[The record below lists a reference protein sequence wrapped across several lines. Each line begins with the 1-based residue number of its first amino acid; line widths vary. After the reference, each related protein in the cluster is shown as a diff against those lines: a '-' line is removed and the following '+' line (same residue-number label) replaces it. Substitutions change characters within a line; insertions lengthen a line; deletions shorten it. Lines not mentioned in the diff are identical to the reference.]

1 MAGPNFYNLNNINVV
16 EADGGEMGNEIT
28 FDVSSNQFWLGDK
41 VITVSEDSKETRLIF
56 HNDVMD
62 QLGYT
67 TDNGDIVIKIFGV
80 VKDYSGSHVD
90 TSKVIGTVRVVNGAT
105 DYFDDETRS
114 LFLCADNTAN
124 NFWEVDG
131 TSPIWL
137 NYFNIGNES
146 AKEKQILK
154 GSYLSETFYCGKGDD
169 EIYTGP
175 GGGDGNTNSVY
186 LNTGNATVTLGAAD
200 DLVYMQDTYLNSED
214 HPWYDVAQVPVFSN
228 GGSTIKGADENDVLC
243 FADTARNANF
253 YKKGN
258 DLVVLEF
265 IPRDFQYGGTT
276 RKGSAYEARVNIEN
290 YFASESKIKIDGFTN
305 RTDED
310 ENAYYQEMINN
321 SKNLIEGKRTL
332 KGTYNSEGIVA
343 NAKSTIY
350 TGAGDDEIYLSTG
363 NDSVIVNG
371 NGNKTIFASGATGH
385 NTININNSGA
395 NVNVEFIGANPCQG
409 NQGTP
414 VINRSGNDLII
425 RSSYNYSYASAG
437 YNTSS
442 VTVKNFFKNEY
453 NLELMGRD
461 IEAFLVSGFNATGD
475 EKKKNTLYGSK
486 YNERFTGGK
495 KHDTIYTGAGND
507 IVYATA
513 GNDTV
518 IVDGAGTKEIDITNG
533 DVTVDRRNPAATVC
547 LYADTV
553 DEPFQFLQK
562 SKNDLIIRAYYFDG
576 SKYTQ
581 RKAVIKNAFNSDGT
595 VKAGFNLNENS
606 IAGLYSNYKYVSG
619 KGKITLPTGNDYVIT
634 SGSAK
639 NDTINTSTNVN
650 YNIIFAGNGNDKI
663 ILGEASNVV
672 HGEGG
677 NDTISVNKGSDNK
690 IYTGAGKDTV
700 NINIGSGNTIYTGA
714 GNDTININ
722 SNAIGSLNNLYFN
735 DGDGNDEIDIDASC
749 GLNLNFLSG
758 TEANNN
764 FDLTKAGDD
773 LIITR
778 YHKDAKGI
786 LKSDTVTIDDY
797 FEDTSLYG
805 TTINGNTIG
814 YMLNSQKIN
823 IKGTYNKKA
832 KATYFYSTEFKD
844 IINGTS
850 KKDVITMDRGYFSSS
865 HSDYEVVA
873 PGKGDDTI
881 YLTAQKNSFY
891 LNLADGD
898 GKDTL
903 IFGDLCISDPSYTQV
918 HLQYL
923 GKGAQGSVRKG
934 DDLVIH
940 NIYEDTK
947 GNIKSDSLIVKE
959 FFDSSKNNRIDYM
972 MENNEYFSREYVA
985 YSSNKKNNI
994 TINENILATTGA
1006 KDDIV
1011 TVNSNATVFTGKG
1024 NDKITLYGD
1033 SDIYTGKGNDTI
1045 TLSGDDQSVYLNFNK
1060 GDGNDTIIANGNYDD
1075 LYFVIND
1082 ILPDSLDSAPSALS
1096 YVQSA
1101 LDDGKMGFKTNGNDL
1116 IFYRQNGKKQDTI
1129 IMKDTVKYGSNSFDF
1144 NSTDVIFKGKNVTFS
1159 YGMDDLIDYWADSE
1173 RGIEAIGS
1181 YNKKTKTTSYE
1192 GAYNI
1197 TSEFNFSGKGKATMK
1212 GGKMDDIYNVIFSK
1226 KTNLLINDSANYGT
1240 DGDLLDI
1247 SAKTKDISIFF
1258 DVHRNG
1264 SIGTGETGLLM
1275 FQKGC
1280 MNAKSV
1286 NWQMNAATGRI
1297 VISDYFGSSDY
1308 FPKYGNTDMLVGGGK
1323 IEKIEIGDNNIATE
1337 DWISSV
1343 AFEVAQWLNQNDCT
1357 SAMYTLNNGTKD
1369 QINSLLAIYQGH
1381 TADMYTNMQM

>member
-1 MAGPNFYNLNNINVV
+1 MAGPKVFDLNGTDVV
-16 EADGGEMGNEIT
+16 NADGGVMGNEIT

-56 HNDVMD
+56 QNDVEG
-62 QLGYT
+62 QLGYS
-67 TDNGDIVIKIFGV
+67 TDGDDLVINIFGV

-90 TSKVIGTVRVVNGAT
+90 KSKTIGTVRIVGGAT
-105 DYFDDETRS
+105 DSFDDSNRM
-114 LFLCADNTAN
+114 LFLCGDN
-124 NFWEVDG
+124 NFWDEDS

-243 FADTARNANF
+243 FAGDTRKANF

-258 DLVVLEF
+258 DLVVLQF
-265 IPRDFQYGGTT
+265 IPRDFQYSTYDKRT
-276 RKGSAYEARVNIEN
+276 AAAYEARVNIEN
-290 YFASESKIKIDGFTN
+290 YFSSESKIKIDGFTN
-305 RTDED
+305 RTSED

-321 SKNLIEGKRTL
+321 SKNLIEGKGKL
-332 KGTYNSEGIVA
+332 KGTFNSEGIIA

-385 NTININNSGA
+385 NTIVVKDKNADVDIEYLGINPFREN
-395 NVNVEFIGANPCQG
+395 N
-409 NQGTP
+409 GTP
-414 VINRSGNDLII
+414 EFDKKGNDLVI
-425 RSSYNYSYASAG
+425 RPWSGYNYASAG
-437 YNTSS
+437 YKTSS
-442 VTVKNFFKNEY
+442 VTIKDFFKNQY
-453 NLELMGRD
+453 NIGLFGQD
-461 IEAFLVSGFNATGD
+461 IDNYLGGFEITG
-475 EKKKNTLYGSK
+475 KTNKKNTLYGTN
-486 YNERFTGGK
+486 YDDDITGGK
-495 KHDTIYTGAGND
+495 KKDVIYTGAGND
-507 IVYATA
+507 IINATA
-513 GNDTV
+513 GGDKIV
-518 IVDGAGTKEIDITNG
+518 INGDGTKIIDITNG
-533 DVTVDRRNPAATVC
+533 DVTIDRQNSSATVRLQNY
-547 LYADTV
+547 LY
-553 DEPFQFLQK
+553 DEPFQFMQK
-562 SKNDLIIRAYYFDG
+562 SKKDLIIRAYFSDG
-576 SKYTQ
+576 TKYNQ
-581 RKAVIKNAFNSDGT
+581 RKVLIKDAFNSDGT
-595 VKAGFNLNENS
+595 VKAGFNLND
-606 IAGLYSNYKYVSG
+606 ADVRDLYSDCTYVSG

-639 NDTINTSTNVN
+639 NDTINTSANVN
-650 YNIIFAGNGNDKI
+650 RNIIFAGNGKDKI
-663 ILGEASNVV
+663 TLGNSLNVV

-677 NDTISVNKGSDNK
+677 DDTINVTASSN
-690 IYTGAGKDTV
+690 
-700 NINIGSGNTIYTGA
+700 NTIYTGA
-714 GNDTININ
+714 GNDKLNINFGSTNIIDMGAGNDTININ
-722 SNAIGSLNNLYFN
+722 ADSGNTLYFY
-735 DGDGNDEIDIDASC
+735 DGDGNDKINVNSGC
-749 GLNLNFLSG
+749 GINLNFKSG
-758 TEANNN
+758 TDANNN
-764 FDLTKAGDD
+764 YDLAKASDN

-778 YHKDAKGI
+778 YHEDAKGI
-786 LKSDTVTIDDY
+786 LKSDTVTINEF
-797 FEDTSLYG
+797 FEDTSHYG
-805 TTINGNTIG
+805 TTINGTAIGNLLNT
-814 YMLNSQKIN
+814 QKLIV
-823 IKGTYNKKA
+823 KGTYSKKA

-1060 GDGNDTIIANGNYDD
+1060 GDGNDTIIANGNYDY
-1075 LYFVIND
+1075 LSFVIND

-1096 YVQSA
+1096 YVKSNI
-1101 LDDGKMGFKTNGNDL
+1101 DDGKMGFKTDGNDL

-1129 IMKDTVKYGSNSFDF
+1129 TMKDTVKYGSNSFDF
-1144 NSTDVIFKGKNVTFS
+1144 NSTDVIFTGKNVTFS
-1159 YGMDDLIDYWADSE
+1159 CGIDDLIGFAGD
-1173 RGIEAIGS
+1173 IEAIGS